1 MDSTHND
8 FTVVAPIMKRIIECI
23 VNETIDAS
31 TSYDEDSPFERSLC
45 AAWDVCTVQEYAVA
59 INDQQFHRALLKVV
73 TSTSRPRTRE
83 LAMGTLAN
91 MACHWDCGIGPYLMD
106 DMDVLRLCRSILWN
120 ENDARVLLET
130 TRLLNTFLSCS
141 IDTSHQTVI
150 EHDNLTEFLTPVSM
164 APSIFHQYTLVICNT
179 LYSELL
185 LKSLELMTRIVVY
198 TNAITHSITR
208 RRQRLVVNTDTKR
221 DEDDEF
227 RFMDKADTLALVN
240 WGAERLEEEGRGVG
254 IGMGFHR
261 GVAKNVMHLL
271 WALMAYGMVSI
282 TECGPEMTHGLEQS
296 MSRLVSYIQ
305 EDDMDARVEDEDIQS
320 LAQALNTKLSMAS

>member
-1 MDSTHND
+1 M
-8 FTVVAPIMKRIIECI
+8 
-23 VNETIDAS
+23 
-31 TSYDEDSPFERSLC
+31 
-45 AAWDVCTVQEYAVA
+45 
-59 INDQQFHRALLKVV
+59 
-73 TSTSRPRTRE
+73 TSRVRTRE

-91 MACHWDCGIGPYLMD
+91 LACHWDCGIGPLLLD
-106 DMDVLRLCRSILWN
+106 DMDILKLCRSILWN
-120 ENDARVLLET
+120 ENDARVLLEA

-150 EHDNLTEFLTPVSM
+150 EHDNLTEFLTPIPM

-208 RRQRLVVNTDTKR
+208 RIIRNNSEE
-221 DEDDEF
+221 DEEEH
-227 RFMDKADTLALVN
+227 RNQFMDKSDTLQLVI

-261 GVAKNVMHLL
+261 GIAKNVMHLL
-271 WALMAYGMVSI
+271 WALMAYKVA
-282 TECGPEMTHGLEQS
+282 ECGKFLFPLLYTL
-296 MSRLVSYIQ
+296 LCTDTYTYK
-305 EDDMDARVEDEDIQS
+305 
-320 LAQALNTKLSMAS
+320 QAPK

>member
-1 MDSTHND
+1 MERKRRQSAIRDNSVSLATSHTRNLSDDTHTCN
-8 FTVVAPIMKRIIECI
+8 
-23 VNETIDAS
+23 
-31 TSYDEDSPFERSLC
+31 
-45 AAWDVCTVQEYAVA
+45 
-59 INDQQFHRALLKVV
+59 
-73 TSTSRPRTRE
+73 
-83 LAMGTLAN
+83 
-91 MACHWDCGIGPYLMD
+91 
-106 DMDVLRLCRSILWN
+106 
-120 ENDARVLLET
+120 
-130 TRLLNTFLSCS
+130 RLLNTFLSCS

-164 APSIFHQYTLVICNT
+164 APSIFHQYTLIICNT

-208 RRQRLVVNTDTKR
+208 RRQRLVVSSDAKR

-254 IGMGFHR
+254 VGMGFHR

-282 TECGPEMTHGLEQS
+282 TECGKLLKQKQS
-296 MSRLVSYIQ
+296 AGFGR
-305 EDDMDARVEDEDIQS
+305 
-320 LAQALNTKLSMAS
+320 

>member
-1 MDSTHND
+1 M
-8 FTVVAPIMKRIIECI
+8 
-23 VNETIDAS
+23 
-31 TSYDEDSPFERSLC
+31 
-45 AAWDVCTVQEYAVA
+45 
-59 INDQQFHRALLKVV
+59 
-73 TSTSRPRTRE
+73 TSRIRTRE

-91 MACHWDCGIGPYLMD
+91 LACHWECGIGPLLLD
-106 DMDVLRLCRSILWN
+106 DMDILKLCRSILWN

-141 IDTSHQTVI
+141 IDTSHQTIV
-150 EHDNLTEFLTPVSM
+150 EHDHLTEFLTPVPM
-164 APSIFHQYTLVICNT
+164 APSIFHQYTIIICNT

-208 RRQRLVVNTDTKR
+208 RRQRSMTENTNLNKSPPKLMQGN
-221 DEDDEF
+221 DDD
-227 RFMDKADTLALVN
+227 RYQFMDKTDTMALVT

-261 GVAKNVMHLL
+261 GIAKNVMHLL
-271 WALMAYGMVSI
+271 WALMAYGMCS
-282 TECGPEMTHGLEQS
+282 TAECGKPIQHIMGRMTLIVYFLGPEMTHGLGQS

-305 EDDMDARVEDEDIQS
+305 EDDLDIRVEDEDIQN

>member
-1 MDSTHND
+1 MT
-8 FTVVAPIMKRIIECI
+8 TRI
-23 VNETIDAS
+23 
-31 TSYDEDSPFERSLC
+31 
-45 AAWDVCTVQEYAVA
+45 
-59 INDQQFHRALLKVV
+59 
-73 TSTSRPRTRE
+73 RTRE

-91 MACHWDCGIGPYLMD
+91 LACHWESGIGPLLLD
-106 DMDVLRLCRSILWN
+106 DMDILKLCRSILWN

-150 EHDNLTEFLTPVSM
+150 EHDNLTEFLTPVPM
-164 APSIFHQYTLVICNT
+164 APSIFHQYTIIICNT

-185 LKSLELMTRIVVY
+185 LNSLELMTRIVVY

-208 RRQRLVVNTDTKR
+208 RRQRLMQHDPES
-221 DEDDEF
+221 DGEDNDNNP
-227 RFMDKADTLALVN
+227 FMDKSDTLALVT

-271 WALMAYGMVSI
+271 WALLAYNQVGITDCGKTSI
-282 TECGPEMTHGLEQS
+282 PNVFH
-296 MSRLVSYIQ
+296 I
-305 EDDMDARVEDEDIQS
+305 D
-320 LAQALNTKLSMAS
+320 

>member
-1 MDSTHND
+1 MNSTHSD
-8 FTVVAPIMKRIIECI
+8 LTVIAPIMKRILDC
-23 VNETIDAS
+23 VGNGSMDSAHTDN
-31 TSYDEDSPFERSLC
+31 EDSPLERSLC
-45 AAWDVCTVQEYAVA
+45 AAWDVCTVQEYALA
-59 INDQQFHRALLKVV
+59 FKDQQFHRVLLKVI

-83 LAMGTLAN
+83 LAIGTLAN

-106 DMDVLRLCRSILWN
+106 DMDVLKLSRSILWS

-130 TRLLNTFLSCS
+130 TRLLNIFLSCS

-164 APSIFHQYTLVICNT
+164 APSIFHQYTFIICNT

-198 TNAITHSITR
+198 ANAITHSITR
-208 RRQRLVVNTDTKR
+208 RRERLVNVDKD
-221 DEDDEF
+221 DEDEH
-227 RFMDKADTLALVN
+227 RFMEKADTLALVN

-261 GVAKNVMHLL
+261 RVAKNVMHLL
-271 WALMAYGMVSI
+271 WALMAYD
-282 TECGPEMTHGLEQS
+282 PEMVHGLEQS

-305 EDDMDARVEDEDIQS
+305 EDDMDTRVEDEDIQN